1 MGLFIHLSC
10 KYFLSTYYVSAIVLD
25 TQSTSVKKIQLAS
38 AYMELTVYCRDSHRC
53 KISVPATNVLKG
65 KGKFKWELTI
75 GVPDLES
82 KDKRFSLGSD
92 M

>member
-38 AYMELTVYCRDSHRC
+38 AYMELTVYCRESHQ
-53 KISVPATNVLKG
+53 G
-65 KGKFKWELTI
+65 K
-75 GVPDLES
+75 
-82 KDKRFSLGSD
+82 
-92 M
+92 